1 MSKADVR
8 KYEARLDEL
17 TGKQRVRIALGSVA
31 SDYQVDGSHYVDM
44 GIQPWEVMEDLLT
57 PEEFKGYLKGCLI
70 KYSMR
75 AGKKESSPM
84 DAEKYRHYRQKLN
97 EVSSRS

>member
-17 TGKQRVRIALGSVA
+17 IGKQRIRAISNE
-31 SDYQVDGSHYVDM
+31 YQVDGSHYVDM

-57 PEEFKGYLKGCLI
+57 HEEFQGYLKGCLI
-70 KYSMR
+70 KYAMR

-84 DAEKYRHYRQKLN
+84 DAAKYRHYRQKLD
-97 EVSSRS
+97 EVSS

>member
-1 MSKADVR
+1 MSEADVR
-8 KYEARLDEL
+8 KYQHKIDEI
-17 TGKQRVRIALGSVA
+17 TGKQRIRAVSNE
-31 SDYQVDGSHYVDM
+31 YQVDGSHYVDM

-97 EVSSRS
+97 EVSS

>member
-1 MSKADVR
+1 MSEADVR
-8 KYEARLDEL
+8 KYQSKIDEI
-17 TGKQRVRIALGSVA
+17 TGKVRIRTMPNE
-31 SDYQVDGSHYVDM
+31 YQVDGSHYVDM

-75 AGKKESSPM
+75 AGKKEKSPM

-97 EVSSRS
+97 EVSS

>member
-1 MSKADVR
+1 MSEADVR
-8 KYEARLDEL
+8 KYEARLNDL
-17 TGKQRVRIALGSVA
+17 TGKQRIKLALGVGSNG
-31 SDYQVDGSHYVDM
+31 YQVDGSHYVDM

-57 PEEFKGYLKGCLI
+57 HEEFKGYLKGCLI

-84 DAEKYRHYRQKLN
+84 DEAKYRHYRQKLDEILQN
-97 EVSSRS
+97 K